1 MDAFPVWLVVT
12 GFAVGIVVTMLLL
25 CDTFDGD

>member
-1 MDAFPVWLVVT
+1 MEIPDWLVLT
-12 GFAVGIVVTMLLL
+12 GFVVAIAVTMLLL